1 MNIKKLAVGG
11 IVGGI
16 IFFFLGWLIYGM
28 LLVDFMKSNPGIV
41 SGYEKEMPD
50 MLYLAIGNLASGL
63 LMAYVFIRANVTTLM
78 GGLIMATIM
87 GLLMSVSFDCMM
99 YGTTNLLSKKAIMA
113 DVLAATAMFAITGA
127 VVGLLLGKLK

>member
-63 LMAYVFIRANVTTLM
+63 LLAYVFIRANVTTLM

>member
-1 MNIKKLAVGG
+1 MNIKKLAIGG

-63 LMAYVFIRANVTTLM
+63 LLAYVFIRANVTTLM

>member
-1 MNIKKLAVGG
+1 MSIKKLAVGG
-11 IVGGI
+11 IVGGV
-16 IFFFLGWLIYGM
+16 IFFFLGWLLYGM
-28 LLVDFMKSNPGIV
+28 LLVDFMKSHPGVV

-63 LMAYVFIRANVTTLM
+63 LMAYVFIKANVNTLM

-87 GLLMSVSFDCMM
+87 GLLMAVSFDCMM

-113 DVLAATAMFAITGA
+113 DVLAATAMFAVTGA
-127 VVGLLLGKLK
+127 VVGLVLGKLK